1 MKMVKK
7 VLMGL
12 ALGAAVF
19 SFVGCADL
27 LNGLKAKQGND
38 TEQEITGTASSKKVG
53 AVNDGETAKRI
64 YDATT
69 LKHSGAL
76 VRATFKNPADVSTG
90 KMGLMF
96 DLKDNAAGGH
106 DFFIIGVNPCADGK
120 VANFYVSKFED
131 VTDYQAY
138 NFGTEENKQNTAE
151 QNAAVKARP
160 AKETIYVNLETAN
173 NIQVPKAN
181 DDGSIS
187 FTIYYKLKTTG
198 DIDWAVLDMSDTE
211 IKKYNTDTKF
221 DAFDP
226 AAQTNWKLLRSG
238 TIKNVYPASKEGQEA
253 LYYLDNTKLAD
264 GTTAKKQNYIG
275 YYTQI
280 APKTT
285 LDGEF
290 YIPGTTFHAPEDAE

>member
-27 LNGLKAKQGND
+27 LNGLGGKAKQGND
-38 TEQEITGTASSKKVG
+38 TEGEITGTASSKKVG
-53 AVNDGETAKRI
+53 AANDTDTAKRI
-64 YDATT
+64 YDATQ

-96 DLKDNAAGGH
+96 DLKDNTTGGH
-106 DFFIIGVNPCADGK
+106 DFFIIGVNPLADK
-120 VANFYVSKFED
+120 ANFYVSKFTN
-131 VTDYQAY
+131 VTDYNAE
-138 NFGTEENKQNTAE
+138 NFGTKLAEN
-151 QNAAVKARP
+151 P
-160 AKETIYVNLETAN
+160 ASEIEYVALGADNF
-173 NIQVPKAN
+173 KAN
-181 DDGSIS
+181 EIPAAAADGSIS
-187 FTIYYKLKTTG
+187 FTLYYKLKTTG

-264 GTTAKKQNYIG
+264 DTTAKKQNYIG

>member
-19 SFVGCADL
+19 SFVGCGDL
-27 LNGLKAKQGND
+27 LNGLAKPGQGND

-53 AVNDGETAKRI
+53 AANDTDTAKRI

-76 VRATFKNPADVSTG
+76 VKATFKNPTAVKTG

-96 DLKDNAAGGH
+96 DLKENANKGH
-106 DFFIIGVNPCADGK
+106 DFFIIGVNPCADGS

-138 NFGTEENKQNTAE
+138 NFGTEESTTNTAE

-160 AKETIYVNLETAN
+160 AKETIYVNLEKAN
-173 NIQVPKAN
+173 NIKVPKAN

-187 FTIYYKLKTTG
+187 FTIYYKLTTNG
-198 DIDWAVLDMSDTE
+198 DFDWAVLDMADAD
-211 IKKYNTDTKF
+211 IKKYNTTKKF
-221 DAFDP
+221 DSFKPSDYTVLA
-226 AAQTNWKLLRSG
+226 NG
-238 TIKNVYPASKEGQEA
+238 TIKGVYPAADPEKLGN
-253 LYYLDNTKLAD
+253 LTYDYYADATKLAD

-290 YIPGTTFHAPEDAE
+290 YIPGDRKSVV